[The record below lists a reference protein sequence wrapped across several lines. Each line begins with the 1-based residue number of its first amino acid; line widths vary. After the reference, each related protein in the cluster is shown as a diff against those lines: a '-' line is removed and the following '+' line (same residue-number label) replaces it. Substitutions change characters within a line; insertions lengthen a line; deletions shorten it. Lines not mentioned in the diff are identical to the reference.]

1 MDFHV
6 LLHTIGVVRTAHA
19 DLATTP
25 IQAGLNRAER
35 GTIEIADRYRK
46 VWPDWQTSTTPS
58 C

>member
-6 LLHTIGVVRTAHA
+6 LMHAIGVVRTAHA

-35 GTIEIADRYRK
+35 GTIEIADRYREGLAGLA
-46 VWPDWQTSTTPS
+46 DFDYA
-58 C
+58 